1 MKLVDVARVHDGD
14 SRWTAGLTV
23 EALQCSLHSATA
35 GLCLPAPAGLSVR
48 EGEPSGMPL
57 SPFAT
62 IVYMRRSSMCQ
73 ATDPEEFVGRALI
86 AEREKS
92 AGRAL
97 WYGTGNATLWLG
109 ADGVT
114 PLPADTG
121 IGEALKAFYDNTVG
135 IEPIIHMGL
144 QRALETVG
152 LNSEGRFKA
161 YDDIPIVVN
170 PSYPADAFAIT
181 GPIELWFGPGE
192 TLLEYDTAVNRQDT
206 VAQMFGAVSFDPCA
220 AFVVG
225 TPPDQVYVGVDSGTA
240 TAFVYDSDAGSTV
253 DWGDQEVRNVTNK
266 ALTANVATL
275 TVGAHTLLVGQS
287 VVVAG
292 VDATFN
298 GTYTITAKTAT
309 TISYAKVNANV
320 ASTAATGTVTRNAA
334 TANIGAGS
342 TTGVTRAFAPGT
354 YTITVTAASGVTTY
368 QITV

>member
-1 MKLVDVARVHDGD
+1 MKLVDVASVHDGD
-14 SRWTAGLTV
+14 SRWAAGLTV
-23 EALQCSLHSATA
+23 EQLQCSLQSATA
-35 GLCLPAPAGLSVR
+35 GLCLPTPAGLVVKD
-48 EGEPSGMPL
+48 GEPAGSPL

-62 IVYMRRSSMCQ
+62 IVYMRRSTLCQ
-73 ATDPEEFVGRALI
+73 TTDPKSFVRNALI

-97 WYGTGNATLWLG
+97 WYGTGNASMWLG
-109 ADGVT
+109 ATGVT

-135 IEPIIHMGL
+135 IEPIIHMGM

-161 YDDIPIVVN
+161 YDDVPIVVN

-181 GPIELWFGPGE
+181 GPIELWFGPAE
-192 TLLEYDTAVNRQDT
+192 ELQEMDTAINRMDT
-206 VAQMFGAVSFDPCA
+206 VASMMGAVSFDACA

-225 TPPDQVYVGVDSGTA
+225 DLPVQTYLGLEGNRA
-240 TAFVYDSDAGSTV
+240 TAFVVDSPTSSTV
-253 DWGDQEVRNVTNK
+253 DWGDEEVYNVTNK

-275 TVGAHTLLVGQS
+275 TIGAHTLLVGQT

-298 GTYTITAKTAT
+298 GSFVVTAVTGTTVSYAKTA
-309 TISYAKVNANV
+309 ANV
-320 ASTAATGTVTRNAA
+320 APTATTGTVTRDGE
-334 TANIGAGS
+334 TAIVANS
-342 TTGVTRAFAPGT
+342 TTGVTRDYAPGDYT
-354 YTITVTAASGVTTY
+354 VTITSGTTTKTY